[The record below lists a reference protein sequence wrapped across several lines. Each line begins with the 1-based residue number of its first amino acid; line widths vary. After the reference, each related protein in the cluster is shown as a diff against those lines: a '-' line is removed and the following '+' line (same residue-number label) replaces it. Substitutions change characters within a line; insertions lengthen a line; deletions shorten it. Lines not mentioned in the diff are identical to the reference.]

1 MKLRRKVPNLTGS
14 TDRDPLMTVSELI
27 TPERRAFVERANRL
41 MDSARLTGAAP
52 SAYFLDKCN
61 SEDQATPEQ
70 RKDEFEASL
79 SGKSS

>member
-1 MKLRRKVPNLTGS
+1 
-14 TDRDPLMTVSELI
+14 MTELI
-27 TPERRAFVERANRL
+27 TPERQVFIERANRL

-70 RKDEFEASL
+70 RKDEVEASL
-79 SGKSS
+79 LARQL